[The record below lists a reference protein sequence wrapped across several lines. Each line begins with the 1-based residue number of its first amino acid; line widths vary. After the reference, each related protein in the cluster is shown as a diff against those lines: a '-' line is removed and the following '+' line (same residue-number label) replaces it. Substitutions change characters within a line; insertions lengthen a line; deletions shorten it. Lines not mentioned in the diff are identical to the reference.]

1 MVYAY
6 IGNTTKIQADKIAA
20 KYPLVVV
27 VGEYPDGTAE
37 LAVATENERIIAMF
51 QSAME
56 RGTLYV

>member
-6 IGNTTKIQADKIAA
+6 IGNANKVQADKIAA
-20 KYPLVVV
+20 KYPLVIV
-27 VGEYPDGTAE
+27 VGTYPDGTAE
-37 LAVATENERIIAMF
+37 LAVATENEKVISMF

>member
-6 IGNTTKIQADKIAA
+6 IGNANKVQADKIAA

-27 VGEYPDGTAE
+27 VGIYPDGTAE